1 MTASAPESAPVYYPA
16 APTGLRRPGI
26 IAGIVTVIVG
36 AIAIALGHP
45 WFAVFFLAGVVLVF
59 VNTKLVIRSV
69 ENVAQAENP
78 RKKLLALNS
87 AYRLGAIT
95 VLALAAAF
103 LVRPDGLGAMFGLA
117 VGQVVLVLNTV
128 IPVMKGLR
136 KQL

>member
-1 MTASAPESAPVYYPA
+1 MSTTVPDSTSYYPA
-16 APTGLRRPGI
+16 APTGLVRPGI
-26 IAGIVTVIVG
+26 IAAVVTVVVG
-36 AIAIALGHP
+36 VLAVVLGHP
-45 WFAVFFLAGVVLVF
+45 WFAAFFVAGVVLVF
-59 VNTKLVIRSV
+59 VNTKLVIRAV
-69 ENVAQAENP
+69 DNVATAENP

-95 VLALAAAF
+95 LLALVAAF

-117 VGQVVLVLNTV
+117 IGQVILVLNTV